1 MIKMDELE
9 FVTQQRRHL
18 HAHRELSS
26 QEYETTEYVAQF
38 LEDIGM
44 TYTRPLETGLITY
57 LPGQSDRMI
66 AYRADMDALPIFEEN
81 DVPYRSQNDNVMHAC
96 GHDGH
101 TTALMLFVQRCKT
114 LADQNLLPLNIVF
127 IFQPAE
133 ETGGGA
139 NQLIQAGAFEQYDIE
154 AVFGVHVMPFE
165 EEGKVVIRD
174 EEITASATEY
184 RFYLNGLSSH
194 VADKEQGHSCGEALQ
209 HVLTQVGQIQQYHLS
224 GLKRNIVHMGRF
236 EAGEAINTVPSHGYL
251 EGTIRT
257 YDQADLETVKT
268 QMKKIAD
275 SVQLLFNV
283 TCEVVF
289 AEGYPPTYN
298 ASSLHPQ
305 VEQGLTR
312 AHFEVI
318 DKPTP
323 YLFGEDFSFYSQLA
337 PSYFVFVGTKDVEK
351 GYVTGLHTSHL
362 NFNEHM
368 LIRIADYYEQLLFV
382 MSEVDPS

>member
-1 MIKMDELE
+1 MSELE
-9 FVTQQRRHL
+9 FVTKHRRHL
-18 HAHRELSS
+18 HQYPELSLH
-26 QEYETTEYVAQF
+26 EFETTKYIKEFLDKLGVEY
-38 LEDIGM
+38 DC
-44 TYTRPLETGLITY
+44 PLETGAIAY
-57 LPGQSDRMI
+57 LEGQSNHTI
-66 AYRADMDALPIFEEN
+66 AFRADIDALPIFEEN
-81 DVPYRSQNDNVMHAC
+81 DIDYRSKTDNVMHAC

-101 TTALMLFVQRCKT
+101 TTALMLFVKRCKAM
-114 LADQNLLPLNIVF
+114 ADKGELPHNVVF

-139 NQLIQAGAFEQYDIE
+139 NRLIKAGAFEKYPIE
-154 AVFGVHVMPFE
+154 AIFGIHVNPFA

-209 HVLTQVGQIQQYHLS
+209 HVLAQVGQIQQYHLN
-224 GLKRNIVHMGRF
+224 GLKRNIVHMGHF

-257 YDQADLETVKT
+257 YDVDDLTVVKQ
-268 QMKKIAD
+268 QMYKIAE

-283 TCEVVF
+283 DCQVKFE
-289 AEGYPPTYN
+289 EGYPPTMN
-298 ASSLHPQ
+298 SPELRES
-305 VEQGLTR
+305 VEQALNK
-312 AHFEVI
+312 ANLEVI

-323 YLFGEDFSFYSQLA
+323 FLFGEDFSFYGQQLA
-337 PSYFVFVGTKDVEK
+337 PAYFVFVGTQNKAK

-362 NFNEHM
+362 NFDEKI
-368 LIRIADYYEQLLFV
+368 LIDVANYYEQLLRNYK
-382 MSEVDPS
+382 EV